1 MQARENQVAE
11 GLSEVRRRLGSMDVR
26 APVAGEVLGMQVS
39 TVGEVVRPGE
49 AILQIV
55 PEKAGL
61 VVRAQLEPIHVDQV
75 WPGQDAVLRFSAFP
89 ARTTPEFH
97 GRVIRMSADAQHDQR
112 TGLSWYEVELGMG
125 TAIEADPET
134 GIASWPGRAA
144 RTVAGWLPSSARDWM
159 KENAPDWIWEPPE
172 VRPAAAGDVG
182 GATATPTH
190 ARDLALAPG
199 MPVEVHIRTGDR
211 APLTYLGKPITD
223 YFSRSLREE

>member
-1 MQARENQVAE
+1 MQARESQVAE

-49 AILQIV
+49 TILQIV
-55 PEKAGL
+55 PEEAGL

-89 ARTTPEFH
+89 ACTTPEFH

-125 TAIEADPET
+125 GGRRGRTAD
-134 GIASWPGRAA
+134 IACSGR
-144 RTVAGWLPSSARDWM
+144 
-159 KENAPDWIWEPPE
+159 PDLGRFPYP
-172 VRPAAAGDVG
+172 VRRIFF
-182 GATATPTH
+182 H
-190 ARDLALAPG
+190 
-199 MPVEVHIRTGDR
+199 PVPR
-211 APLTYLGKPITD
+211 A
-223 YFSRSLREE
+223 